1 MSTTAEDNMEIGE
14 ALDFMDRW
22 LGDNHRDINSNANHL
37 LGCCGTCSNLD
48 RGDGFKCRISGFPME
63 ITEGCFSEYKIDL
76 RYDTNRRAESER
88 RGSLRP
94 WVTGYQAGL

>member
-1 MSTTAEDNMEIGE
+1 MSTAENMEIGE

-22 LGDNHRDINSNANHL
+22 LGDNHRDIGVNANHL

-48 RGDGFKCRISGFPME
+48 RGNGFRCRISGFAME

-76 RYDTNRRAESER
+76 RYDNNRQSER

>member
-1 MSTTAEDNMEIGE
+1 MSTAENMEIEE

-22 LGDNHRDINSNANHL
+22 LGDNDRNISVSANHL

-48 RGDGFKCRISGFPME
+48 RDNGFRCRVSGFSME

-76 RYDTNRRAESER
+76 RYDSRRKEGYR
-88 RGSLRP
+88 SLRP

>member
-1 MSTTAEDNMEIGE
+1 MSTTADNMEIGE

-76 RYDTNRRAESER
+76 RYDTNRQSER

-94 WVTGYQAGL
+94 WVTGYQAGI